1 MARTMATLVME
12 GEVPSATLHL
22 SFKTKGSNWTF
33 PLRKEGFF
41 RGYNCMKDLKLAGVL
56 QTNVVAVDVEQLEP
70 AANED
75 ESQSSTENA
84 AKQPVS
90 LVAVATPEE
99 EALMASESLRTLESP
114 EDSKENAA
122 RQPVAVATAEEK
134 ALMASESLR
143 TLESP
148 EDSEENAPKQPVA
161 VSTPEEALMASES
174 LRTLESPED
183 STENAARQPVAV
195 ATAEEKALM
204 ASESLRTLESP
215 EDSKEN
221 AARQPVAVATAEE
234 KALMASESLRTL
246 ESPEDSTENAPTQ
259 PVAVATPE
267 EGALMA
273 PESLRTLES
282 PETSNVLAAE
292 GSPERRKRKK
302 LAGRAVGRIPPR
314 SALKLLQREEE
325 EMKICSLDEYEI
337 FDDDEE
343 AASLLDLP
351 LHYRK
356 HTLGGSTTA
365 RELYVKGKADNLVM
379 VMRRISAWHLK
390 CFRDRPLSLQ
400 LSFLGSDSW

>member
-22 SFKTKGSNWTF
+22 SFETEGSKWMF

-56 QTNVVAVDVEQLEP
+56 QTNMVAVDVEQLEP

-84 AKQPVS
+84 AKQPVVP
-90 LVAVATPEE
+90 VAVATPEE
-99 EALMASESLRTLESP
+99 GALMASESLRTLESP
-114 EDSKENAA
+114 EDSA
-122 RQPVAVATAEEK
+122 
-134 ALMASESLR
+134 
-143 TLESP
+143 
-148 EDSEENAPKQPVA
+148 ENAPKQPVA

-174 LRTLESPED
+174 LRTLESP
-183 STENAARQPVAV
+183 V
-195 ATAEEKALM
+195 
-204 ASESLRTLESP
+204 
-215 EDSKEN
+215 
-221 AARQPVAVATAEE
+221 
-234 KALMASESLRTL
+234 
-246 ESPEDSTENAPTQ
+246 DSTENAPKQ
-259 PVAVATPE
+259 PAAVATPE

-292 GSPERRKRKK
+292 GSPERRKRKQ

-343 AASLLDLP
+343 VASLLDLP

-365 RELYVKGKADNLVM
+365 RELYVMGKADNLEM

>member
-22 SFKTKGSNWTF
+22 RFETKGSNWTF

-148 EDSEENAPKQPVA
+148 EDS
-161 VSTPEEALMASES
+161 
-174 LRTLESPED
+174 
-183 STENAARQPVAV
+183 
-195 ATAEEKALM
+195 
-204 ASESLRTLESP
+204 
-215 EDSKEN
+215 KEN

-246 ESPEDSTENAPTQ
+246 ESPEDSTENSPTQ

-365 RELYVKGKADNLVM
+365 RELYVRGKADNLVM

>member
-1 MARTMATLVME
+1 MARTMAMLVME

-22 SFKTKGSNWTF
+22 SFETEGSKWTF
-33 PLRKEGFF
+33 PLRKDGFF

-56 QTNVVAVDVEQLEP
+56 QTNMVAVDVEQLEP

-84 AKQPVS
+84 A
-90 LVAVATPEE
+90 
-99 EALMASESLRTLESP
+99 
-114 EDSKENAA
+114 
-122 RQPVAVATAEEK
+122 
-134 ALMASESLR
+134 
-143 TLESP
+143 
-148 EDSEENAPKQPVA
+148 KQPVA

-183 STENAARQPVAV
+183 STENAPKQPVAV
-195 ATAEEKALM
+195 ATPEEGALM
-204 ASESLRTLESP
+204 AP
-215 EDSKEN
+215 
-221 AARQPVAVATAEE
+221 
-234 KALMASESLRTL
+234 ESLRTL
-246 ESPEDSTENAPTQ
+246 ESPEDSTENAPKQPVAVATPEEGALMAPESLRTLESPEDSTENAPKQ

-292 GSPERRKRKK
+292 GSPERRKRKQ

-343 AASLLDLP
+343 VASLLDLP

-356 HTLGGSTTA
+356 HTLGGSTAA
-365 RELYVKGKADNLVM
+365 RELYVMGKADNLEM

>member
-22 SFKTKGSNWTF
+22 RFETKGSNWTF

-174 LRTLESPED
+174 LRTLESPE
-183 STENAARQPVAV
+183 
-195 ATAEEKALM
+195 
-204 ASESLRTLESP
+204 
-215 EDSKEN
+215 
-221 AARQPVAVATAEE
+221 
-234 KALMASESLRTL
+234 
-246 ESPEDSTENAPTQ
+246 
-259 PVAVATPE
+259 
-267 EGALMA
+267 
-273 PESLRTLES
+273 
-282 PETSNVLAAE
+282 TSNVLAAE

-314 SALKLLQREEE
+314 SALKLLQCEEE

-365 RELYVKGKADNLVM
+365 RELYVRGKADNLVM

>member
-1 MARTMATLVME
+1 MATLVME

-22 SFKTKGSNWTF
+22 SFETEGSKWTF
-33 PLRKEGFF
+33 PVRKEGFF

-56 QTNVVAVDVEQLEP
+56 QTNMVAIDVEQLEP
-70 AANED
+70 AADEDANED

-84 AKQPVS
+84 AKQPVAP
-90 LVAVATPEE
+90 VAVATPEE

-114 EDSKENAA
+114 EDSTENAA
-122 RQPVAVATAEEK
+122 KQPVVPVAVAT
-134 ALMASESLR
+134 
-143 TLESP
+143 P
-148 EDSEENAPKQPVA
+148 E
-161 VSTPEEALMASES
+161 EEALMASES

-183 STENAARQPVAV
+183 STKNAAKQPVAV
-195 ATAEEKALM
+195 AIPEEG
-204 ASESLRTLESP
+204 
-215 EDSKEN
+215 
-221 AARQPVAVATAEE
+221 
-234 KALMASESLRTL
+234 ALMASESLRTL
-246 ESPEDSTENAPTQ
+246 ESPEDSTENSPKQPVAVATPEEGAMALESLRTLESPEDSTENAPKK

-282 PETSNVLAAE
+282 PENSNVLAAE
-292 GSPERRKRKK
+292 GSPERRKRKQ

-337 FDDDEE
+337 FDEDEE
-343 AASLLDLP
+343 VASLLDLP

-365 RELYVKGKADNLVM
+365 RELYVMGKADNSEM